1 MINVIIK
8 HGRGNTK
15 PPLQVVSK
23 SLLATYK
30 GGENIVNSGRF
41 TVKVLI

>member
-1 MINVIIK
+1 MKN
-8 HGRGNTK
+8 

-30 GGENIVNSGRF
+30 GGENIVNSGRL
-41 TVKVLI
+41 TVKVYYWLD